1 METLLKILEK
11 FDITEIFKSKGKL
24 KKWSAKRSIGGVLVT
39 TAVHDMAKN
48 GINEYNL
55 SLSLIGVLPL
65 CLSFF
70 EVN

>member
-1 METLLKILEK
+1 MLKILEK
-11 FDITEIFKSKGKL
+11 FDVTEIFKSKGKL

-39 TAVHDMAKN
+39 TAIADMSKN

-70 EVN
+70 EAN